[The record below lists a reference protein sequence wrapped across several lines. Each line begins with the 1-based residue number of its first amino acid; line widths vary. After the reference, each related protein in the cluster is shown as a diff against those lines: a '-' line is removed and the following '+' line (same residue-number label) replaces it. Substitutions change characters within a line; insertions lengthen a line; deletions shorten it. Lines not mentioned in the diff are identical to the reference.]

1 MNTFE
6 NNLIVNNDGLQ
17 EGKRILAENNF
28 FQDLVKLMENEEF
41 KTFFKKHMFD
51 WSSVKSTVI
60 YMKLY
65 DEFKTKY
72 KNITDS
78 ELQESI
84 VVYLLCKIMRNK
96 DLRTFSIKTIDDIY
110 TKGRKDFFA
119 ELEDF
124 IEKKTIKVRISFL
137 IIF

>member
-1 MNTFE
+1 
-6 NNLIVNNDGLQ
+6 
-17 EGKRILAENNF
+17 
-28 FQDLVKLMENEEF
+28 
-41 KTFFKKHMFD
+41 MFD

-84 VVYLLCKIMRNK
+84 VIYLLCKIMRNK
-96 DLRTFSIKTIDDIY
+96 DLRTFSIKTIDNIY
-110 TKGRKDFFA
+110 SDERKDFFQ
-119 ELEDF
+119 ELENF
-124 IEKKTIKVRISFL
+124 IDKKQLTL
-137 IIF
+137 E

>member
-1 MNTFE
+1 MNKI
-6 NNLIVNNDGLQ
+6 NNNILVSHNGLE
-17 EGKRILAENNF
+17 EGERILSENNF

-72 KNITDS
+72 KKLTDE

-96 DLRTFSIKTIDDIY
+96 DLRTFSIRTIDDIY
-110 TKGRKDFFA
+110 TKGRRDFFK

-124 IEKKTIKVRISFL
+124 IEKKQLKL
-137 IIF
+137 E

>member
-6 NNLIVNNDGLQ
+6 NKLIVNNDGLQ
-17 EGKRILAENNF
+17 EGKRILTENNF

-41 KTFFKKHMFD
+41 KTFFRKHMFD

-72 KNITDS
+72 KNITDD

-110 TKGRKDFFA
+110 TKGRKDFFI

-124 IEKKTIKVRISFL
+124 IEKKQLKL
-137 IIF
+137 E

>member
-41 KTFFKKHMFD
+41 KTFFRKHMFD

-72 KNITDS
+72 KNITDD

-124 IEKKTIKVRISFL
+124 IEKKQLKL
-137 IIF
+137 E

>member
-1 MNTFE
+1 ME
-6 NNLIVNNDGLQ
+6 NQIIKADKNIK
-17 EGKRILAENNF
+17 EGMRILNENHF

-41 KTFFKKHMFD
+41 KKFFKKHMCD
-51 WSSVKSTVI
+51 WTSVKSTVI

-72 KNITDS
+72 KNITDND
-78 ELQESI
+78 LQESI

-110 TKGRKDFFA
+110 TEGHKNFFN
-119 ELEDF
+119 ELEVF
-124 IEKKTIKVRISFL
+124 IEQKKLTL
-137 IIF
+137 N

>member
-1 MNTFE
+1 MNKI
-6 NNLIVNNDGLQ
+6 NNSILVSQNGLE
-17 EGKRILAENNF
+17 EGRRILAENNF

-41 KTFFKKHMFD
+41 KTFFRKHMFD
-51 WSSVKSTVI
+51 WASVKSTVI

-96 DLRTFSIKTIDDIY
+96 DLRTFSIKTIDNIY
-110 TKGRKDFFA
+110 SDERKDFFQ
-119 ELEDF
+119 ELENF
-124 IEKKTIKVRISFL
+124 IDKKQLTL
-137 IIF
+137 E

>member
-1 MNTFE
+1 MEQNMIISE
-6 NNLIVNNDGLQ
+6 NNLQ
-17 EGKRILAENNF
+17 EGKRILKENTF

-41 KTFFKKHMFD
+41 KRFFKKHMFD

-72 KNITDS
+72 KKLTDE

-96 DLRTFSIKTIDDIY
+96 DLRTFSIRTIDDIY
-110 TKGRKDFFA
+110 TKGRRDFFK

-124 IEKKTIKVRISFL
+124 IEKKQLKL
-137 IIF
+137 E

>member
-6 NNLIVNNDGLQ
+6 NNLLINNNGLQ

-41 KTFFKKHMFD
+41 KTFFRKHMFD

-72 KNITDS
+72 KNITDD

-110 TKGRKDFFA
+110 TKGRKDFFD

-124 IEKKTIKVRISFL
+124 IEKKQLKL
-137 IIF
+137 E